1 MPEWEMGV
9 VTAGLLL
16 ADGWGGRPATS
27 KRVSGPATNAFPSGG
42 TLRGAV
48 VATQQVV
55 GLDANGLDPRN
66 PGWGREGLP
75 GCSRRRGGAAVRP
88 NLAPRMS
95 VISTDGLTWTRSSR

>member
-16 ADGWGGRPATS
+16 ASACGGALATS
-27 KRVSGPATNAFPSGG
+27 KQVSGPAPNTLPSEAR
-42 TLRGAV
+42 LRGGA

-55 GLDANGLDPRN
+55 GLGANGLDPRN

-75 GCSRRRGGAAVRP
+75 GCSHRRRGAAVRP
-88 NLAPRMS
+88 NLALGMS
-95 VISTDGLTWTRSSR
+95 VVSTDGLTWTGSS